1 MSETALPVLK
11 VQHLGV
17 SFGGLQAVSDFNME
31 ISSGELVGLIGPNG
45 AGKTTV
51 FNLLTGVYK
60 PTEGEIY
67 LDGRLINGLR
77 THETVA
83 VGIARTF
90 QNIRLFSQMSV
101 ADNVKAAFTKDVK
114 YGFCSAIFR
123 TPSFWRTERELDE
136 RAAELLK
143 IFGLEDKA
151 DDLASSLP
159 YGQQRKLEIARAL
172 ATNMKLLLLDEP
184 AAGMNPTETAELL
197 DCINIIREKFGIAIL
212 LIEHD
217 MSLVMNVCQRI
228 QVINF
233 GQTIASG
240 LPAEIASD
248 PEVIK
253 AYLGS

>member
-1 MSETALPVLK
+1 MSNETSPVLE
-11 VQHLGV
+11 VEHLGI
-17 SFGGLQAVSDFNME
+17 SFGGLKAVGDFNLE
-31 ISSGELVGLIGPNG
+31 IAPGELVGLIGPNG

-60 PTEGEIY
+60 PTEGEIR
-67 LDGRLINGLR
+67 LCGRRINGMR
-77 THETVA
+77 THEVVA
-83 VGIARTF
+83 AGIARTF

-101 ADNVKAAFTKDVK
+101 IDNVKVAFTKDIK
-114 YGFCSAIFR
+114 YGLGASVFR
-123 TPSFWRTERELDE
+123 TPRFWKTERAIDG
-136 RAAELLK
+136 RAMELLG
-143 IFGLEDKA
+143 IFGLADKA
-151 DDLASSLP
+151 DDLASALP
-159 YGQQRKLEIARAL
+159 YGQQRKREIARAL
-172 ATNMKLLLLDEP
+172 ATDMKLLLLDEP

-197 DCINIIREKFGIAIL
+197 ACINIIRDRFGIAIL

-233 GQTIASG
+233 GQTIAAG
-240 LPAEIASD
+240 LPEEIAVN

>member
-1 MSETALPVLK
+1 
-11 VQHLGV
+11 
-17 SFGGLQAVSDFNME
+17 
-31 ISSGELVGLIGPNG
+31 
-45 AGKTTV
+45 
-51 FNLLTGVYK
+51 
-60 PTEGEIY
+60 
-67 LDGRLINGLR
+67 
-77 THETVA
+77 
-83 VGIARTF
+83 
-90 QNIRLFSQMSV
+90 
-101 ADNVKAAFTKDVK
+101 
-114 YGFCSAIFR
+114 
-123 TPSFWRTERELDE
+123 
-136 RAAELLK
+136 
-143 IFGLEDKA
+143 
-151 DDLASSLP
+151 
-159 YGQQRKLEIARAL
+159 
-172 ATNMKLLLLDEP
+172 MKLLLLDEP

>member
-1 MSETALPVLK
+1 MSETTSPVLRA
-11 VQHLGV
+11 QHLGV
-17 SFGGLQAVSDFNME
+17 AFGGLQAVSDFNME
-31 ISSGELVGLIGPNG
+31 ISQGELVGLIGPNG

-67 LDGRLINGLR
+67 LGGKLINGM
-77 THETVA
+77 HPHQTVA
-83 VGIARTF
+83 AGIARTF

-101 ADNVKAAFTKDVK
+101 IDNVKAAFTKDVK
-114 YGFCSAIFR
+114 YGFGAAIFR
-123 TPSFWRTERELDE
+123 TPEFWRTERELDE
-136 RAAELLK
+136 RAMELLK
-143 IFGLEDKA
+143 IFGLEEKA
-151 DDLASSLP
+151 GDLASSLP

-197 DCINIIREKFGIAIL
+197 ECINVIREKFGIAIL

-240 LPAEIASD
+240 LPAEIASN